1 MKIIFD
7 HSEGYVTNEKV
18 FCEVYCLAENE
29 TPDELLE
36 LGWLPTS
43 LSDIPYWYQSQS
55 CRINS
60 QKVSLSYKRRKILS
74 LLNFEIFEYDYIKN
88 EVDEFSYRYIEN
100 KNFDFKKNYD
110 FYSKTPNLKVMRI
123 TYNNKIVGYVR
134 FKIFNNCILLFDIS
148 YDLMFPKLSLGI
160 CSFLMMSQYGK
171 VHNKNYVYI
180 FESYKN
186 HFPYKLKVSGV
197 EYFEGEYWV

>member
-1 MKIIFD
+1 MKLIFD
-7 HSEGYVTNEKV
+7 HSEGYVANEKV
-18 FCEVYCLAENE
+18 FCEAYCLAENE

-43 LSDIPYWYQSQS
+43 LSETPYWYQSQS

-60 QKVSLSYKRRKILS
+60 QKVTLSYKRKKILS
-74 LLNFEIFEYDYIKN
+74 LLNFKIFEYDYIKN

-100 KNFDFKKNYD
+100 KNFGFKKNYD
-110 FYSKTPNLKVMRI
+110 FYSKTPNLNVMRI

-186 HFPYKLKVSGV
+186 HFPYKLKISGV
-197 EYFEGEYWV
+197 EYFEGEYWK

>member
-7 HSEGYVTNEKV
+7 HSEGYVANEKV

-160 CSFLMMSQYGK
+160 CSFIMMSQYGK

-186 HFPYKLKVSGV
+186 HFPYKLKISGV

>member
-7 HSEGYVTNEKV
+7 HSEGHVINDKV

-43 LSDIPYWYQSQS
+43 QSDIPYWYQSQS

-60 QKVSLSYKRRKILS
+60 QKVSLSYRNRKKLS
-74 LLNFEIFEYDYIKN
+74 FLNYEIFEYNYIKN
-88 EVDEFSYRYIEN
+88 EVDEFYYDYIEKKMYN
-100 KNFDFKKNYD
+100 FKKTYD
-110 FYSKTPNLKVMRI
+110 FYSSTSDLKVMRI
-123 TYNNKIVGYVR
+123 IYKDEMVGYVR
-134 FKIFNNCILLFDIS
+134 FKIFDRCILLYDNS
-148 YDLMFPKLSLGI
+148 YDLKLPKLSLGI
-160 CSFLMMSQYGK
+160 CSFLMVSEYGK
-171 VHNKNYVYI
+171 KLNKNYVYI

-186 HFPYKLKVSGV
+186 YFPYKLEITGI
-197 EYFEGEYWV
+197 EYFEGEYWK

>member
-7 HSEGYVTNEKV
+7 HSEGYVANEKV

-43 LSDIPYWYQSQS
+43 LSDTPYWYQSQS

-186 HFPYKLKVSGV
+186 HFPYKLKISGV

>member
-7 HSEGYVTNEKV
+7 HSEGHVVNEKV
-18 FCEVYCLAENE
+18 FCEAYCLAENE

-43 LSDIPYWYQSQS
+43 LSDKPYWYQSQS

-60 QKVSLSYKRRKILS
+60 QKVSLSYKRRKIIS
-74 LLNFEIFEYDYIKN
+74 LLNFEILEYDYIKN

-100 KNFDFKKNYD
+100 KMFDSKKNYD
-110 FYSKTPNLKVMRI
+110 FYSKTTNLSIMRI

-160 CSFLMMSQYGK
+160 CSFLMVSQYGK
-171 VHNKNYVYI
+171 THNKNYVYI

-186 HFPYKLKVSGV
+186 HLPYKLKISGV
-197 EYFEGEYWV
+197 EYFNREYWK

>member
-7 HSEGYVTNEKV
+7 HSEGYVANEKV

-43 LSDIPYWYQSQS
+43 LSDTPYWYQSQS

-160 CSFLMMSQYGK
+160 CSFIMMSQYGK

>member
-160 CSFLMMSQYGK
+160 CSFIMMSQYGK

-186 HFPYKLKVSGV
+186 HFPYKLKISGV

>member
-43 LSDIPYWYQSQS
+43 LSDTPYWYQSQS

-160 CSFLMMSQYGK
+160 CSFIMMSQYGK

-180 FESYKN
+180 F
-186 HFPYKLKVSGV
+186 
-197 EYFEGEYWV
+197 

>member
-7 HSEGYVTNEKV
+7 HSEGYVANEKV

>member
-7 HSEGYVTNEKV
+7 HSEGYVANEKV

-43 LSDIPYWYQSQS
+43 LSDTPYWYQSQS

-134 FKIFNNCILLFDIS
+134 FKIFNNCILLVDIS

-160 CSFLMMSQYGK
+160 CSFIMMSQYGK

-186 HFPYKLKVSGV
+186 HFPYKLKISGV

>member
-7 HSEGYVTNEKV
+7 HSEGYVANEKV

-43 LSDIPYWYQSQS
+43 LSDTPYWYQSQS

-160 CSFLMMSQYGK
+160 CSFIMMSQYGK
-171 VHNKNYVYI
+171 VHNKNYIYI

-186 HFPYKLKVSGV
+186 HFPYKLKISGV

>member
-1 MKIIFD
+1 MKLIFD
-7 HSEGYVTNEKV
+7 HSEGYIANEKV

-55 CRINS
+55 CRINT
-60 QKVSLSYKRRKILS
+60 QKVFLSYKRRKILS

-110 FYSKTPNLKVMRI
+110 FYSKTPNLNVMRI
-123 TYNNKIVGYVR
+123 TYNNQIVGYVR

-186 HFPYKLKVSGV
+186 HFPYKLKISGV
-197 EYFEGEYWV
+197 EYFEGEYWK

>member
-186 HFPYKLKVSGV
+186 HFPYKLKISGV

>member
-7 HSEGYVTNEKV
+7 HSEGYVANEKV

-43 LSDIPYWYQSQS
+43 LSDTPYWYQSQS

-160 CSFLMMSQYGK
+160 CSFIMMSQYGK

-186 HFPYKLKVSGV
+186 HFPYKLKISGV

>member
-7 HSEGYVTNEKV
+7 HSEGYVANEKV

-43 LSDIPYWYQSQS
+43 LSDTPYWYQSQS

-186 HFPYKLKVSGV
+186 HFPYKLKISGV
-197 EYFEGEYWV
+197 EYFEGEDWV

>member
-7 HSEGYVTNEKV
+7 HSEGHVINDKV

-60 QKVSLSYKRRKILS
+60 LKVSLSYKKRKLLS
-74 LLNFEIFEYDYIKN
+74 FLNYEIFEYSQIKN
-88 EVDEFSYRYIEN
+88 EVDEFYYGYIES
-100 KNFDFKKNYD
+100 KMFDSKKTYD
-110 FYSKTPNLKVMRI
+110 FYSKNPSLNVMRI
-123 TYNNKIVGYVR
+123 IYNDKIVGYVR
-134 FKIFNNCILLFDIS
+134 FKIFDRCILLYDNS
-148 YDLMFPKLSLGI
+148 YDLKLPKLSLGI
-160 CSFLMMSQYGK
+160 CSFLMVSEYGK
-171 VHNKNYVYI
+171 KLNKNYVYI

-186 HFPYKLKVSGV
+186 YFPYKLQITGI
-197 EYFEGEYWV
+197 EYFEGEYWK

>member
-7 HSEGYVTNEKV
+7 HSEGHVINEKV
-18 FCEVYCLAENE
+18 FCEAYCLAENE

-43 LSDIPYWYQSQS
+43 LSDTPYWYQSQS

-60 QKVSLSYKRRKILS
+60 QKVSLSQKRRKILS
-74 LLNFEIFEYDYIKN
+74 FLNYEIFEYEHIKN
-88 EVDEFSYRYIEN
+88 EVDEFYYEYIES
-100 KNFDFKKNYD
+100 KMFDSKKTYN
-110 FYSKTPNLKVMRI
+110 FYSKNPSLKVMRI
-123 TYNNKIVGYVR
+123 TYKDKIVSYVR
-134 FKIFNNCILLFDIS
+134 FKIFDSCILLYDYS
-148 YDLMFPKLSLGI
+148 YDLKLPKLSLGI
-160 CSFLMMSQYGK
+160 CSFLMVSEYGK
-171 VHNKNYVYI
+171 KLNKNYVYI

-186 HFPYKLKVSGV
+186 YFPYKLEITGV

>member
-7 HSEGYVTNEKV
+7 HSEGYVANEKV

-60 QKVSLSYKRRKILS
+60 QKVSLSYKKRKIIS
-74 LLNFEIFEYDYIKN
+74 LLDFEIFDYNHIKN
-88 EVDEFSYRYIEN
+88 EVDEFL
-100 KNFDFKKNYD
+100 KKYQ
-110 FYSKTPNLKVMRI
+110 I
-123 TYNNKIVGYVR
+123 I
-134 FKIFNNCILLFDIS
+134 
-148 YDLMFPKLSLGI
+148 
-160 CSFLMMSQYGK
+160 
-171 VHNKNYVYI
+171 
-180 FESYKN
+180 
-186 HFPYKLKVSGV
+186 
-197 EYFEGEYWV
+197 

>member
-7 HSEGYVTNEKV
+7 HSEGYVANEKV

-36 LGWLPTS
+36 IGWLPTS
-43 LSDIPYWYQSQS
+43 LSDTPYWYQSQS

-74 LLNFEIFEYDYIKN
+74 LLNFEIFESDYIKN

-100 KNFDFKKNYD
+100 KKFDFKKNYD
-110 FYSKTPNLKVMRI
+110 LYSKTPNLKVMRI

-160 CSFLMMSQYGK
+160 CSFIMMSQYGK

-186 HFPYKLKVSGV
+186 HFPYKLKISGV

>member
-7 HSEGYVTNEKV
+7 HSEGYVANEKV

-186 HFPYKLKVSGV
+186 HFPYKLKISGV

>member
-7 HSEGYVTNEKV
+7 HSEGYVANEKV

-74 LLNFEIFEYDYIKN
+74 LLNFGIFEYDYIKN

-186 HFPYKLKVSGV
+186 HFPYKLKISGV

>member
-43 LSDIPYWYQSQS
+43 LSDTPYWYQSQS

-180 FESYKN
+180 FESYKS
-186 HFPYKLKVSGV
+186 FILFFKMKPFYTFFK
-197 EYFEGEYWV
+197 

>member
-7 HSEGYVTNEKV
+7 HSEGYVANEKV

-43 LSDIPYWYQSQS
+43 LSDTPYWYQSQS

>member
-18 FCEVYCLAENE
+18 FCEAYCLAENE

-43 LSDIPYWYQSQS
+43 LSDTPYWYQSQS

-160 CSFLMMSQYGK
+160 CSFIMMSQYGK

-186 HFPYKLKVSGV
+186 HFPYKLKISGV